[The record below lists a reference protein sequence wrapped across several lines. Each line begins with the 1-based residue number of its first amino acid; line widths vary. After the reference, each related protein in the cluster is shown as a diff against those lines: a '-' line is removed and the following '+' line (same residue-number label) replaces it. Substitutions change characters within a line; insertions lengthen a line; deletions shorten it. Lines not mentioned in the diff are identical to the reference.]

1 MTADIKK
8 WKLEVLDAKSPSFCG
23 AKWYNA
29 SMWLYDGTTT
39 SCHHNPTHAIDVNEI
54 KTNPRALHN
63 TAIKKN
69 ERRMMQI
76 GEKPKNCQFCWVM
89 EEVDPTG
96 LADRTWLSK
105 QSTDEDLKIAFEN
118 SYNNDYDLN
127 YLEIAFDQTCNLACS
142 YCCPSISSTWTRDI
156 KNNGPY
162 TNLPTD
168 HRQHYTMQH
177 GSTHFYKYGDANPY
191 IDAFFSWWEASLHKT
206 LKRLRITG
214 GEPMMSAHTWRLLDW
229 LAAHPGKS
237 QCVIEITTNLAYDDE
252 TLDKFFEKCRLSAM
266 PISIYTSAE
275 CVGSKTEYV
284 RDGFSWQQWTH
295 NFDRVVESGLFRNI
309 NLCTTLSAIS
319 VDGFVDFL
327 EWLLAYKKKLKPHNA
342 TIYGFTHTLAGFGSI
357 WWELVS
363 GNLEISVNPVR
374 FPTFQNIVVLP
385 KHMREEY
392 SRKIIDFINRP
403 IDDSELVPLRSGYTR
418 PTEAEHWFAVHELD
432 HIRRF
437 ANYLVEVKSP
447 HQETSVT
454 HNSDTYVNSPDFVAD
469 TLALSKDFK
478 QFFTQYD
485 HRRGKDFVNTFPN
498 LKTWYES
505 IQI

>member
-1 MTADIKK
+1 MTAHIKK
-8 WKLEVLDAKSPSFCG
+8 WKLEVLDTKSPSFCG

-39 SCHHNPTHAIDVNEI
+39 SCHHNPTHSIDVNEI

-63 TAIKKN
+63 TTIKKN

-96 LADRTWLSK
+96 LADRTWLSS

-191 IDAFFSWWEASLHKT
+191 IDAFFSWWESSLHKT

-214 GEPMMSAHTWRLLDW
+214 GEPMMSAHTWKLLDW
-229 LAAHPGKS
+229 LSAHPVKS

-266 PISIYTSAE
+266 PISIFTSAE
-275 CVGSKTEYV
+275 CVGAKTEYV

-295 NFDRVVESGLFRNI
+295 NFDRVVESGIFKSVNI
-309 NLCTTLSAIS
+309 CTTISAVS
-319 VDGFVDFL
+319 ADGFLDFL
-327 EWLLAYKKKLKPHNA
+327 EWLLAYKQKLRPNNYKIDFNV
-342 TIYGFTHTLAGFGSI
+342 AG
-357 WWELVS
+357 WWELIA
-363 GNLEISVNPVR
+363 GNLEVSVNPVR

-385 KHMREEY
+385 NDIRKKY
-392 SRKIIDFINRP
+392 SQQLLDFIEKPMINKDTIP
-403 IDDSELVPLRSGYTR
+403 VIWGNDVYGNVPHQATV
-418 PTEAEHWFAVHELD
+418 AEYWFQPVEID

-437 ANYLVEVKSP
+437 ANYLLEVESP

-469 TLALSKDFK
+469 LQALKKDFK

-485 HRRGKDFVNTFPN
+485 QRRSKNFVKTFPN